1 MIHDLS
7 TQKGR
12 NKYVKAISKPNP
24 YMLKEYW
31 HVIKTD
37 NSLSIKPSEF
47 YECTKVKN
55 SIASFTKRKFAVD
68 HLNSTELK

>member
-12 NKYVKAISKPNP
+12 NKYVEAISKPTP

-31 HVIKTD
+31 HVVKSK
-37 NSLSIKPSEF
+37 NKLELVPSEF
-47 YECTKVKN
+47 HECTKVKN
-55 SIASFTKRKFAVD
+55 SIASFTKREFAVD
-68 HLNSTELK
+68 HLNNKELN